1 MCMCLLP
8 SEMPSPQAVSLMC
21 PSSLIRTSTRYTLSS
36 VVLQHPLCCL
46 SSVYCHYNKNCLMCP
61 SSLTRTSMRYTLSS
75 VVLRHPLCC
84 LSSVYCHY
92 HMNCLMCPSSLI
104 RTSTIYTLSSV
115 VLRHPLCCLTS
126 VYCHYHKNCT
136 TFINVSFALHML
148 HTPSPTGDEFLPVQH
163 PSQALIKSQGVP

>member
-1 MCMCLLP
+1 MDNAVCMCLLP

-115 VLRHPLCCLTS
+115 VLRHPRAACRR
-126 VYCHYHKNCT
+126 CT
-136 TFINVSFALHML
+136 AIIIRTA
-148 HTPSPTGDEFLPVQH
+148 
-163 PSQALIKSQGVP
+163 